1 MSAVVLVAVPLMMA
15 YPVLLSAAV
24 AVASASGFTL
34 VEQTARSMAAM
45 VETAETCDEIEME
58 AGEEFARALKSE
70 GGFTLQKEDLK
81 VIFAASRESR
91 HVRMMVTGAGERT
104 REELKALG
112 QEVMGNI
119 LQKYAYDRLM
129 SELKKEGF
137 SMVAEQVE
145 EDRTIR
151 LKVRKW

>member
-1 MSAVVLVAVPLMMA
+1 MSAVVVVAVPLMMA

-24 AVASASGFTL
+24 AVASASGFTF
-34 VEQTARSMAAM
+34 VERTARSMAAM
-45 VETAETCDEIEME
+45 VETEETCDEIEME
-58 AGEEFARALKSE
+58 AGEEFAKVLKSE

-81 VIFAASRESR
+81 VIFAGSREGGK
-91 HVRMMVTGAGERT
+91 VRMMVTGAKERSK
-104 REELKALG
+104 EDLKALG
-112 QEVMGNI
+112 QEVMNNI

-129 SELKKEGF
+129 GELKKEGF